1 MSETDITDELLGVA
15 QAAAQAGADV
25 LSRRN
30 TAELNA
36 INKSGDGD
44 WVTSFDIAAEE
55 AVRGVITAAR
65 PDDAI
70 TGEEL
75 GTSLADNFSGIRW
88 SIDPLDGTTNF
99 IRNIVYYCT
108 SVAACDADGNWLAG
122 VVNAP
127 ALRRTY
133 WATRGGGAWL
143 NENGTTRRLPGPV
156 LARKGGILGTGFSY
170 DEDTRAEQVKDFL
183 PMMRGLSDMRRLGS
197 AALDLCMIADA
208 TLDAYGER
216 GLNEHDWA
224 AGALIAEESGAWVH
238 RPKLASP
245 LDGGPAEQDRLAAWV
260 AASATDLSERFPL

>member
-1 MSETDITDELLGVA
+1 MSAMTMTDELLDVA
-15 QAAAQAGADV
+15 MSAASAGAKV
-25 LSRRN
+25 LSGRN
-30 TAELNA
+30 TSEFNA
-36 INKSGDGD
+36 TNKSGDGD
-44 WVTSFDIAAEE
+44 WVTAFDIAAEE
-55 AVRGVITAAR
+55 AVREVITAAR

-75 GTSLADNFSGIRW
+75 GTSVGDNFSGIRW

-108 SVAACDADGNWLAG
+108 SVAACDAEGNWLAG
-122 VVNAP
+122 VIDAP
-127 ALRRTY
+127 ALGRTY
-133 WATRGGGAWL
+133 WATRGGGAWAR
-143 NENGTTRRLPGPV
+143 EGETTRRLPGPV
-156 LARKGGILGTGFSY
+156 TGRVGGILGTGFSY

-183 PMMRGLSDMRRLGS
+183 PMMKGLSDMRRLGS

-238 RPKLASP
+238 RPDLPSP
-245 LDGGPAEQDRLAAWV
+245 LDGGPVEADRLAAWM
-260 AASATDLSERFPL
+260 AAAAPDLAGRFPL